1 MTEYIDLDT
10 GGKLRDKAC
19 ADQAYAAGHR
29 IRVYSDGVPVTEW
42 VPGSN
47 VFYSYEGGEKTPALL
62 GTREAALDAQPD
74 SFAGAEGGRF
84 LNRPYA
90 ERRGW
95 DTHEM
100 RVLRVRE

>member
-47 VFYSYEGGEKTPALL
+47 AFYSYEGVEKTLHCWE
-62 GTREAALDAQPD
+62 RE
-74 SFAGAEGGRF
+74 ERHWM
-84 LNRPYA
+84 LNRIP
-90 ERRGW
+90 
-95 DTHEM
+95 
-100 RVLRVRE
+100 LRELGAGDS